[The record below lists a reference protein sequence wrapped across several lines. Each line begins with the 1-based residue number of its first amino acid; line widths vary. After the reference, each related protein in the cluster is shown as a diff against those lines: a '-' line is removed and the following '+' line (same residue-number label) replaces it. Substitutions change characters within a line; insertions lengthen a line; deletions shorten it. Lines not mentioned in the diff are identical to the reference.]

1 MWPQGR
7 LSARR
12 LAELLGDWRAPGVRS
27 AANDLAAGIRL
38 LVLDGRL
45 PSGTGLPAEREL
57 ADALGASRTMVGAAL
72 RRLRAD
78 GLVASRQGSGS
89 WITIP
94 GTVIPVDPPPGAD
107 LIDMA
112 RAAPGAIAGTGAA
125 LDRVRGP
132 MADMVRGHG
141 YSEQGLP
148 GLREQIA
155 ERYAARG
162 LPTDPEQI
170 VVTSGAHH
178 AFVLVL
184 RMLAGPGDRVL
195 VEQPTYP
202 NALDA
207 IRAAGA
213 IPVPVPLAD
222 DGWPMGDLEA
232 ALRQTAPRLAYLIV
246 DFQNPTGLRMDA
258 ASRRELAT
266 ALRRARTTAVIDET
280 LVDLDL
286 DLDDDADV
294 PPVATFAGDRAITIG
309 SASKSHW
316 GGLRLGWIRASH
328 DQVHQL
334 LAARNGLDLG
344 SAVLDQLL
352 LAELLRTS
360 ETALRARRIELARGR
375 DVLAA
380 AITEHLPG
388 WTFRV
393 PSGGLGLWCRLPTP
407 ASTRLA
413 VAARDFGVRVV
424 PGPRFGVHGL
434 ERWLRLP
441 YSLPQDE
448 LCEAVRR
455 LAAAAQRVVDGS
467 DAMSDAAET
476 MSVV

>member
-1 MWPQGR
+1 
-7 LSARR
+7 
-12 LAELLGDWRAPGVRS
+12 
-27 AANDLAAGIRL
+27 
-38 LVLDGRL
+38 
-45 PSGTGLPAEREL
+45 
-57 ADALGASRTMVGAAL
+57 MVGAAL
-72 RRLRAD
+72 RRLRTD

-94 GTVIPVDPPPGAD
+94 GTTVPVDPPPGAD

-112 RAAPGAIAGTGAA
+112 RAAPGAIAGTATA
-125 LDRVRGP
+125 LDQVRGP
-132 MADMVRGHG
+132 MADLVRGHG

-148 GLREQIA
+148 VLREQIA
-155 ERYAARG
+155 GRYAVRG
-162 LPTDPEQI
+162 LPTDPDQI
-170 VVTSGAHH
+170 VITSGAHH

-207 IRAAGA
+207 IRSTGA
-213 IPVPVPLAD
+213 IPVPVPLTD
-222 DGWPMGDLEA
+222 DGWPMGDLDA

-286 DLDDDADV
+286 DGGDAA
-294 PPVATFAGDRAITIG
+294 PPVATFAGDRAITLG

-360 ETALRARRIELARGR
+360 EPALRARRIELASGR

-380 AITEHLPG
+380 AITERLPG

-413 VAARDFGVRVV
+413 VAARNFGVRVV

-434 ERWLRLP
+434 ERWMRLP

-448 LCEAVRR
+448 LREAVRR
-455 LAAAAQRVVDGS
+455 LAAAAQRVVSGS
-467 DAMSDAAET
+467 DTVSEAAET
-476 MSVV
+476 MPVV